1 MPPHVATVM
10 LGNHK
15 TPLHQSGNEVANWRV
30 AIVNTK
36 DASMIPWG
44 DMVCDIESGTS
55 QPKSFLCVRCTS
67 LRRSTLAKG
76 NSITG
81 MTSYY
86 DDSMPCWG
94 DW

>member
-36 DASMIPWG
+36 DASIIPWW
-44 DMVCDIESGTS
+44 DTESGTS
-55 QPKSFLCVRCTS
+55 QPTSFLRVGVR
-67 LRRSTLAKG
+67 
-76 NSITG
+76 
-81 MTSYY
+81 
-86 DDSMPCWG
+86 P
-94 DW
+94 